1 MKSFE
6 EYYAEACYK
15 QDRKEKAMIKR
26 KNDRNL
32 TREERREKSKR
43 KTVFIT
49 FICFIILAFLI
60 FLSGFL
66 NFQTESEEQSEEL
79 NIETSLFVQ
88 ESQKE
93 VKILSQHLEGDD
105 ISATERCYLTEDEIE
120 TAENEM
126 IEAALLARSHKIENV
141 TVTHYCICEKCCGK
155 SPDEPGY
162 GITASGRYATPG
174 VSIAVDTN
182 IIPLGSTVMADFGNG
197 ELVYYRADDTGSL
210 IKGNKIDVCM
220 DSHESALNA
229 GVKTATIWWCE
240 E

>member
-6 EYYAEACYK
+6 EHYADACYK
-15 QDRKEKAMIKR
+15 QDCKERAMIKR
-26 KNDRNL
+26 MNDRNL

-49 FICFIILAFLI
+49 FICFILFAFLI
-60 FLSGFL
+60 LISGFL
-66 NFQTESEEQSEEL
+66 NFQKESEEESKEV
-79 NIETSLFVQ
+79 NNETSLSFE
-88 ESQKE
+88 ESQE
-93 VKILSQHLEGDD
+93 KIQTLSGRLPGDD
-105 ISATERCYLTEDEIE
+105 IPATERCYLTEEEIE
-120 TAENEM
+120 QAENEM

-141 TVTHYCICEKCCGK
+141 IVTHYCICEECCGK
-155 SPDEPGY
+155 PSDNPGY

-174 VSIAVDTN
+174 VSIAVDTSV
-182 IIPLGSTVMADFGNG
+182 IPLGSTVMADFGDG
-197 ELVYYRADDTGSL
+197 ELVYFRADDTGSS